1 MNKMLMMVA
10 ALAVVIAVAGSMSQ
24 FRLGEG
30 ADSVFAQEHDGGG
43 GGNGGHDAPP
53 PDGGHDAPPPDGGH
67 DAPPPDG
74 GHDGPPPD
82 GGHDGPPPDGGPGG
96 PPPDGFDGGSKDGLD
111 PNQPPPDG
119 FDPSQPPDGF
129 DGGSKDGFDPSQPH
143 DSFIDP
149 TEFSGKGDGP
159 LTFEFLG
166 DGSGLALFQGVVFDP
181 ATDLGAMREAG
192 LFGDSG
198 DPVVTG
204 VGKPT
209 DAVAGLFDSGTGKVF
224 DPNQAPPEGGLDPGE
239 FSKEFFSETFNPNEF
254 QGDFGEF
261 FDHQDFGKG
270 ELDEF
275 FEPGDFKPDDFGTLF
290 KPDDFNPGDFGKFA
304 AVGDEFVDFGGHF
317 EEFYGE
323 RGDQAKAATQFFGE
337 FKPGEFQD
345 FDKDALLG
353 QVHDLDY
360 QGFQD
365 LGKDVVVEL
374 FQDGLA
380 GQQFDLEGQQWAGAF
395 SKFDVED
402 INGFDKGFIEDA
414 VHDFSKADFLG
425 IPDDQALALF
435 ETTFFDTEFDFA
447 PVGAPEITELPGFD
461 RDEFAGKLEEFSG
474 QLDGFMGAF
483 SKDQYD
489 QIGGDLVKEM
499 IGKVDF
505 AGADFDPT
513 VFTGEDVGHA
523 FAAMDFVQIQGLGD
537 KVHEALG
544 KFESGE
550 VSKWD
555 PEAAFDVFSAGDFDQ
570 VKGLGQI
577 DGLVGAM
584 GHEFLGQID
593 GDQRVDLFQTLNLGG
608 EDFENVAGTLDGRDI
623 AGIMGGLGRS
633 HLDQMGGQGI
643 LNAMQH
649 IGNLEDLGVM
659 GSNTAFDVLATVGMS
674 ELQGLEQFDGL
685 VANFGSEQIQE
696 LAGQFGDVLDNLDFQ
711 ANGALLGDFSFNAL
725 DTGLGNNFSFGV
737 ERELRLV
744 DLANSVGGGR
754 IFEIDPES
762 LADLVGDVDPETYAS
777 FDPRAL
783 TGMFAGL
790 DHNQIT
796 GLDSARAEAAIEA
809 AGANFFDGI
818 GEFDGIAGG
827 DTAFDLLASVQDLGA
842 VLEGFQADA
851 VDVFGG
857 NLFGN

>member
-1 MNKMLMMVA
+1 MSKIFLM
-10 ALAVVIAVAGSMSQ
+10 LAVFVLVMAAGGSMSQ
-24 FRLGEG
+24 FRLGIE
-30 ADSVFAQEHDGGG
+30 ADSVFAQKDDGGG
-43 GGNGGHDAPP
+43 GGDCCHDAPP
-53 PDGGHDAPPPDGGH
+53 PPDDGGHDAPPPPPGDFDGGTK
-67 DAPPPDG
+67 DGFDPNQPPP
-74 GHDGPPPD
+74 
-82 GGHDGPPPDGGPGG
+82 
-96 PPPDGFDGGSKDGLD
+96 PPPDGFDGGAKDGGDHILT
-111 PNQPPPDG
+111 PDG
-119 FDPSQPPDGF
+119 FGGFLPDPSQLKEGF
-129 DGGSKDGFDPSQPH
+129 LDPADFAGKSDGG
-143 DSFIDP
+143 
-149 TEFSGKGDGP
+149 

-181 ATDLGAMREAG
+181 ATDLDAMRAAG
-192 LFGDSG
+192 LFGDHG

-209 DAVAGLFDSGTGKVF
+209 DAVAGLFDPGTGRIF
-224 DPNQAPPEGGLDPGE
+224 DPNEIPVEGGLDPGA
-239 FSKEFFSETFNPNEF
+239 FSKEFFSDTFNPNDF
-254 QGDFGEF
+254 KGDFGEF
-261 FDHQDFGKG
+261 FDHNDFAKG
-270 ELDEF
+270 ELGGF
-275 FEPGDFKPDDFGTLF
+275 FEPGEFKPDDFGTLF

-317 EEFYGE
+317 DQFYGE
-323 RGDQAKAATQFFGE
+323 RSDAAKSASDFFGG
-337 FKPGEFQD
+337 FQGGGDLITKPVQD
-345 FDKDALLG
+345 LLDN
-353 QVHDLDY
+353 VHNLDY

-365 LGKDVVVEL
+365 LEKDVVVEL

-380 GQQFDLEGQQWAGAF
+380 GQQFDLDGQQWAGAF
-395 SKFDVED
+395 SKFDVQD
-402 INGFDKGFIEDA
+402 IDGFDKGFIEDA

-447 PVGAPEITELPGFD
+447 PLGTPEITRLPDFD
-461 RDEFAGKLEEFSG
+461 REEFAGKLEEFGG

-483 SKDQYD
+483 SKDQYA
-489 QIGGDLVKEM
+489 QIGGDVVKEM
-499 IGKVDF
+499 MDKVDF
-505 AGADFDPT
+505 AAADFDPT
-513 VFTGEDVGHA
+513 VLSGEDVGHA
-523 FAAMDFVQIQGLGD
+523 FAAMDFDQIQGLGD

-544 KFESGE
+544 KFESGD

-555 PEAAFDVFSAGDFDQ
+555 PQAAFDVFSAGDFDQ
-570 VKGLGQI
+570 VKGLDQI
-577 DGLVGAM
+577 DGIVGAM

-593 GDQRVDLFQTLNLGG
+593 GDQRVDLLQTLNLGG

-623 AGIMGGLGRS
+623 AGLMDGLGRN

-643 LNAMQH
+643 LNAMQQ

-659 GSNTAFDVLATVGMS
+659 GSDTAFDVLATVGMS
-674 ELQGLEQFDGL
+674 EFQGLEQFDGL

-711 ANGALLGDFSFNAL
+711 TNGALLGDFSFNAL

-754 IFEIDPES
+754 IFEIDPEN
-762 LADLVGDVDPETYAS
+762 LADLVGDVDPDTYAN
-777 FDPRAL
+777 FDPSAL

-790 DHNQIT
+790 GHDQIT
-796 GLDSARAEAAIEA
+796 GLDTERVEAAIDA
-809 AGANFFDGI
+809 VGANFLDGLGGFDSI
-818 GEFDGIAGG
+818 SGG
-827 DTAFDLLASVQDLGA
+827 DTAFDLLASVQDLGSA
-842 VLEGFQADA
+842 LEGFQAAA